1 MANGSEGLLIGAAS
15 VDITPPVGVMLSGFA
30 PRESTGVGHSLRAEA
45 LVVKSADGPDGW
57 AMITSDVI
65 GYELSFVKDVRAKI
79 AEKTGL
85 ASDAILI
92 SGTHTHSGPGTVN
105 YSGNGFGDIDDQYD
119 KDLAVKL
126 VDLVAAAE
134 AKLQSG
140 RLEVALAESRE
151 LITNRRVQAP
161 DGTWTNEWRDPDGK
175 HPGYVD
181 PSILILAARGDDGKC
196 QAMLVNFGCH
206 PVVLGHGSFNISAD
220 YVGYLKDA
228 LEEKGLTD
236 LAMFALAGGA
246 NINPRLCLQTEAEK
260 PKAMGDHL
268 AETIATAAE
277 NLTPVASGK
286 LAASCQQWNILR
298 SRDSISRKGRS
309 AYKAGDTMT
318 TEIQALRAGDL
329 AIIAL
334 PGELFSEFTAK
345 LRSLSP
351 TPHTLVVSIAN
362 DAVGYLP
369 TAEAIAQGA
378 YETENA
384 PADDIEQTLL
394 ATATKAFEAIR

>member
-1 MANGSEGLLIGAAS
+1 MANSSEGLLIGAAS

-30 PRESTGVGHSLRAEA
+30 PRESTGLGHSLRAEA
-45 LVVKSADGPDGW
+45 LVVKSADGCDGW

-85 ASDAILI
+85 APDAILI
-92 SGTHTHSGPGTVN
+92 SATHTHSGPSTVN
-105 YSGNGFGDIDDQYD
+105 HGGTSYNDPDRQYD
-119 KDLAVKL
+119 AELAVKL

-134 AKLQSG
+134 AKLQPG
-140 RLEVALAESRE
+140 RLEIASSEAPE
-151 LITNRRVQAP
+151 LISNRRIQGP
-161 DGTWTNEWRDPDGK
+161 DGTWTNEWRDPDGR
-175 HPGYVD
+175 HAGYAD
-181 PSILILAARGDDGKC
+181 PSILILAARSDDGKC
-196 QAMLVNFGCH
+196 LSMLVNFGCH
-206 PVVLGHGSFNISAD
+206 PVVLGYRSVNISAD

-246 NINPRLCLQTEAEK
+246 NINPRMCLQTETEK
-260 PKAMGDHL
+260 PRAMGVGL
-268 AETIATAAE
+268 AETVAAAVK
-277 NLTPVASGK
+277 NLTPVASGEIS
-286 LAASCQQWNILR
+286 AHCQRWNILR
-298 SRDSISRKGRS
+298 SRDSASREGPPT
-309 AYKAGDTMT
+309 YYAGQTMA

-362 DAVGYLP
+362 DSVGYLP

-378 YETENA
+378 YETEHA

-394 ATATKAFEAIR
+394 ATAAKAFEGVC